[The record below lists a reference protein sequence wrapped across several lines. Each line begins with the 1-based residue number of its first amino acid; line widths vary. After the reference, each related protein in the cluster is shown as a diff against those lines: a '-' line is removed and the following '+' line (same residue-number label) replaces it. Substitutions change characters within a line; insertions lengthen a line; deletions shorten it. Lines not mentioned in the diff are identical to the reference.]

1 MNAIGPYS
9 WWIIIASVT
18 IFDAEKNGRHFAD
31 GMLKYI
37 FLIEIDIAF
46 DLNFTKHCFL
56 EVTIPSIGSG
66 NGSASISRQA
76 IIWTNDGLGPV
87 SLKLFLTEFKFDEN
101 LILLSPKF

>member
-46 DLNFTKHCFL
+46 DLNFTN
-56 EVTIPSIGSG
+56 I
-66 NGSASISRQA
+66 AS
-76 IIWTNDGLGPV
+76 
-87 SLKLFLTEFKFDEN
+87 
-101 LILLSPKF
+101 